1 VKKKV
6 NKMSK
11 EKKEIEPTGYEWLK
25 EKAIDK
31 TFWNLPPFAWELT
44 VKDLAESTKYL
55 VEAKVVEIL
64 GRGACPYGHK
74 PGDTFIFDG
83 DSYEV
88 VKSSAPAG
96 GFCMRAMTKIF
107 PFGLMMPGPSL
118 GRGEE
123 DSLASVDACPEAMNP
138 VIFQLK
144 RIKKTKQTSK
154 APWVL
159 KKKGKQ

>member
-1 VKKKV
+1 
-6 NKMSK
+6 MSK
-11 EKKEIEPTGYEWLK
+11 EKKEIEPTGYDWLE

-31 TFWNLPPFAWELT
+31 TFWKSEPFPWELK

-55 VEAKVVEIL
+55 VEAKVLEIL
-64 GRGACPYGHK
+64 GRGVCPYGHK

-83 DSYEV
+83 DSFEV
-88 VKSSAPAG
+88 VKTSAPAG
-96 GFCMRAMTKIF
+96 GFCIRAMSKIF
-107 PFGLMMPGPSL
+107 PFGLMMPGPGM

-123 DSLASVDACPEAMNP
+123 DSRRSLDSCPQAMNP

-144 RIKKTKQTSK
+144 RIKKTRQTSK

-159 KKKGKQ
+159 EKKGKQ